1 MWFQAFIESAAMACA
16 VTRAARARACARLRL
31 AWRHAVTLLRRRLG
45 FLQSALWT
53 VRTGWTKVRPA
64 AWRRIPLNLVA
75 SAHALF
81 IALNGVAPRRQ
92 ASALRTRWVLS
103 RPLLA
108 LNLVMVGLSVFFSIR
123 VGHALF
129 TRDLQ
134 SPSRIARP
142 LAVTALRSHDVV
154 PNSRSRAVYEVI
166 ATRTLFHPNRSEPTR
181 AEAIAP
187 TLPPAPRLA
196 LYGVVISGDTS
207 LAYLQDLATKQI
219 VGYRTGDKL
228 AGGQIER
235 IEPDRVVIMRADG
248 PIEIVLHRPKEPL
261 PVVPSPEEGSPRRF
275 RGRQE

>member
-1 MWFQAFIESAAMACA
+1 MGSQTKAVRLLRGVTGPRPGGDRARCSGRERRARGQLTRVWFQAFIESAAMACA
-16 VTRAARARACARLRL
+16 VTRAASARACARLRL
-31 AWRHAVTLLRRRLG
+31 AWQHAVTLLRRRLA

-92 ASALRTRWVLS
+92 ASALRTRRVLS

-142 LAVTALRSHDVV
+142 LAVTALRSHDVA

-166 ATRTLFHPNRSEPTR
+166 ATRTLCPSC
-181 AEAIAP
+181 
-187 TLPPAPRLA
+187 
-196 LYGVVISGDTS
+196 
-207 LAYLQDLATKQI
+207 
-219 VGYRTGDKL
+219 
-228 AGGQIER
+228 
-235 IEPDRVVIMRADG
+235 
-248 PIEIVLHRPKEPL
+248 HRPKR
-261 PVVPSPEEGSPRRF
+261 VPRDGSAAVRSSALSLSSDSRCLSACGPR
-275 RGRQE
+275 QSTCP

>member
-1 MWFQAFIESAAMACA
+1 MRGEPNESRQAPSRSCRPAS
-16 VTRAARARACARLRL
+16 
-31 AWRHAVTLLRRRLG
+31 RRRLG
-45 FLQSALWT
+45 FLQPALWT
-53 VRTGWTKVRPA
+53 RVRST
-64 AWRRIPLNLVA
+64 AWRPNPLNLVA

-81 IALNGVAPRRQ
+81 IALNGMARRRQ
-92 ASALRTRWVLS
+92 APALRTRWATFRTMCLDLLPARPELRSGWALS
-103 RPLLA
+103 RPVLA
-108 LNLVMVGLSVFFSIR
+108 LNLFMVGLSVFFSIR

-181 AEAIAP
+181 SEAITT
-187 TLPPAPRLA
+187 TLPPAPTLA
-196 LYGVVISGDTS
+196 LYGVVISGDTY
-207 LAYLQDLATKQI
+207 LAYIQDLATKQ
-219 VGYRTGDKL
+219 VLGYRTGAKL
-228 AGGQIER
+228 AGGQVER

-248 PIEIVLHRPKEPL
+248 PIEVMLHRPKEPL
-261 PVVPSPEEGSPRRF
+261 PVVPSPEEASPRRS

>member
-1 MWFQAFIESAAMACA
+1 MCL
-16 VTRAARARACARLRL
+16 VLLAARSELR
-31 AWRHAVTLLRRRLG
+31 
-45 FLQSALWT
+45 S
-53 VRTGWTKVRPA
+53 GWA
-64 AWRRIPLNLVA
+64 
-75 SAHALF
+75 
-81 IALNGVAPRRQ
+81 
-92 ASALRTRWVLS
+92 LS

-108 LNLVMVGLSVFFSIR
+108 LNLFMVGLSVFFSIH

-129 TRDLQ
+129 TPDLQ

-154 PNSRSRAVYEVI
+154 PNSHSRAAYEVI

-181 AEAIAP
+181 SEAIASILPPAP
-187 TLPPAPRLA
+187 TLP
-196 LYGVVISGDTS
+196 LYGVVISGDTR

-219 VGYRTGDKL
+219 LGYRTGDKL

-248 PIEIVLHRPKEPL
+248 PIEIMLHRPKETL
-261 PVVPSPEEGSPRRF
+261 PVVPSLEEGSPRRF